1 MTILEIS
8 VKNLKGKDLF
18 EKVIAVISEKIDEIK
33 IFGFKDEKE
42 MYNFEKKIVKVLKN
56 KKYVFGGYENPGV
69 TLPNLERTANE
80 EKLDYTI
87 KLLSWGLY

>member
-18 EKVIAVISEKIDEIK
+18 EKVIAVISEKI
-33 IFGFKDEKE
+33 DEKE

-69 TLPNLERTANE
+69 TLPNLERTENE